1 MRSPLGTKIITAALA
16 VKRCLAVRTRLT
28 WLGWRLWQHRLG
40 IRPLHNLLEDRKWG
54 GFCGGTKPSPY
65 AHLGASVTQSLDYG
79 HLSYLFTRNN
89 LPVHESDVL
98 VDVGCGKGRV
108 INFWLGRGFRNR
120 IIGIEIDGE
129 IADTT
134 RNRLA
139 RYPNVE
145 IITGDATE
153 LLPEDG
159 TLFFLFNP
167 FGPDVMR
174 RFLERLKQRRN
185 TRIIYYYC
193 LYIDLFKNDGFWTV
207 EDLRTGDWKRAVLIR
222 PKAAVLAQREG
233 GTAGSGARGAGRDD
247 PGHRPVA
254 AHARAAG

>member
-1 MRSPLGTKIITAALA
+1 MRSPLGTKLIAAVRA
-16 VKRCLAVRTRLT
+16 VKRCLAIRSRLT
-28 WLGWRLWQHRLG
+28 WLYWRLWKHRLG
-40 IRPLHNLLEDRKWG
+40 FRPLYNFLEDRKWG
-54 GFCGGTKPSPY
+54 GSCGGIKRSPY
-65 AHLGASVTQSLDYG
+65 ADQGASVTESLPYG
-79 HLSYLFTRNN
+79 QLSYLFKHND

-185 TRIIYYYC
+185 IRIIYYYC
-193 LYIDLFKNDGFWTV
+193 IHIELFKNDGFWTV
-207 EDLRTGDWKRAVLIR
+207 EELRTGDWKRAALIR
-222 PKAAVLAQREG
+222 PKAAVPPEREG
-233 GTAGSGARGAGRDD
+233 GTAGSGARGAGLDD
-247 PGHRPVA
+247 PSHRPVA
-254 AHARAAG
+254 AQARATC